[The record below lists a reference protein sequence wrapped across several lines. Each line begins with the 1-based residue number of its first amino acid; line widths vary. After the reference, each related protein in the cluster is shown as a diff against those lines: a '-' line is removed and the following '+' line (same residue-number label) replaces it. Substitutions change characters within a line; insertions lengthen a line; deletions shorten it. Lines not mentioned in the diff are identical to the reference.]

1 MSSRNIA
8 VQEAVYDALVREKR
22 PGESFTVLFR
32 RLLNQ
37 REGLEELWG
46 AWAPEKRRRAGLAPG
61 SSAAS
66 RRGTP

>member
-8 VQEAVYDALVREKR
+8 VQKTVYDALVREKR

-32 RLLNQ
+32 RLVDQ

-46 AWAPEKRRRAGLAPG
+46 SWAPERRRRER
-61 SSAAS
+61 AAS
-66 RRGTP
+66 NSAPVGGKNA